1 MAYLNIRPVAQGEIE
16 FWAVSEDHFDGA
28 EVTAMEPK
36 GPHFIIAHSEQ
47 GHHHVLDR
55 EVAEVS
61 TVKNSIGMEM
71 LRVIV
76 KAPTEVK
83 NLNPHGHKNLPLTPG
98 IYEARI
104 SREMGLDDVIRS
116 SRD

>member
-1 MAYLNIRPVAQGEIE
+1 MSYLNQKPVAQGEIE
-16 FWAVSEDHFDGA
+16 FWAVSADHFDGA
-28 EVTAMEPK
+28 DLTEVKPV

-47 GHHHVLDR
+47 GNHHVLER

-83 NLNPHGHKNLPLTPG
+83 NLSPHGHKNLPLAPG
-98 IYEARI
+98 LYEARI